1 MKDDELDRWI
11 ARALERAEEEAPEH
25 VREAARRRVAAVANA
40 KPFSWRLVV
49 PWLPL
54 LAAAALLVAFSLR
67 VMQPPP
73 APEKRITRIRTEFEL
88 PGKNIR
94 IIWVQ
99 RDDFRLGADEG

>member
-1 MKDDELDRWI
+1 M
-11 ARALERAEEEAPEH
+11 ERTKPSPW
-25 VREAARRRVAAVANA
+25 RR
-40 KPFSWRLVV
+40 VV

-54 LAAAALLVAFSLR
+54 LAAAVMLVAFSLR

-99 RDDFRLGADEG
+99 RDDFRLPADEG

>member
-1 MKDDELDRWI
+1 M
-11 ARALERAEEEAPEH
+11 
-25 VREAARRRVAAVANA
+25 RRRVAALERT
-40 KPFSWRLVV
+40 KTFPWRRIF

-73 APEKRITRIRTEFEL
+73 APEKRITQIRTEFEL

-99 RDDFRLGADEG
+99 RDDFRLEADGG

>member
-1 MKDDELDRWI
+1 MKNDELDRWI
-11 ARALERAEEEAPEH
+11 ARALERAEEEAPDH
-25 VREAARRRVAAVANA
+25 VREAVRRRLAAMERA
-40 KPFSWRLVV
+40 KPFPWRGIV

-73 APEKRITRIRTEFEL
+73 APEKRITRIRTEFEI

-99 RDDFRLGADEG
+99 RDDFRLPGDKG

>member
-1 MKDDELDRWI
+1 MKNDELDRWI
-11 ARALERAEEEAPEH
+11 ARALERAEEETPEH
-25 VREAARRRVAAVANA
+25 VREAARRSLDDLEET
-40 KPFSWRLVV
+40 KPFPWRRIV

-54 LAAAALLVAFSLR
+54 LAAGALLVTFSLR

-73 APEKRITRIRTEFEL
+73 APEKRITQIRTELEL

-99 RDDFRLGADEG
+99 RDDFRLSADEG

>member
-1 MKDDELDRWI
+1 MRNDELDRWI
-11 ARALERAEEEAPEH
+11 ARALERAEEEAPDS
-25 VREAARRRVAAVANA
+25 VREAARRRVAALE
-40 KPFSWRLVV
+40 KGRPFPWRRIV

-88 PGKNIR
+88 PGKNIK

-99 RDDFRLGADEG
+99 RDDFRLPADGG

>member
-1 MKDDELDRWI
+1 MKNDELDRWI
-11 ARALERAEEEAPEH
+11 ACALERAEEEAPDH
-25 VREAARRRVAAVANA
+25 ARDAVRRRLAAMETA
-40 KPFSWRLVV
+40 KPFPWRRIV

-54 LAAAALLVAFSLR
+54 AAAAALLVAFSLR

-94 IIWVQ
+94 IIWEQ
-99 RDDFRLGADEG
+99 RDDFRLEADEG